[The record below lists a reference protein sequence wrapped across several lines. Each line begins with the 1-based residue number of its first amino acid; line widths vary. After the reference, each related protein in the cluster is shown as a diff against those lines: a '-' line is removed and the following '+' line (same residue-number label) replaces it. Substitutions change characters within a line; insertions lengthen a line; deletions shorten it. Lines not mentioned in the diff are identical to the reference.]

1 MQLYTGTK
9 QVKARPMNRAD
20 YNTLRGWQLPA
31 DEAGADEG
39 YLVEYV
45 DGGKANV
52 EGYAGYVSWSPKD
65 VFERAYNPCVE
76 RIQACLHSFGDILAH
91 MKDGAVVSNADWNG
105 RSMELSLQTLEVE
118 GTLHKEFVLQTP
130 KGSSIGWRPSKQ
142 DILSEKWHILHYPR

>member
-31 DEAGADEG
+31 DEAGTDEG

-52 EGYAGYVSWSPKD
+52 EGYAGYVSWSPKT
-65 VFERAYNPCVE
+65 VFEMAYNPCGTYKQRLQIEYYELQEKVVKL
-76 RIQACLHSFGDILAH
+76 QAFVNTDSYDKLEELQRLYLLGQLAAMKAYLNYLHLRQ
-91 MKDGAVVSNADWNG
+91 M
-105 RSMELSLQTLEVE
+105 
-118 GTLHKEFVLQTP
+118 
-130 KGSSIGWRPSKQ
+130 
-142 DILSEKWHILHYPR
+142 

>member
-31 DEAGADEG
+31 DEDGTDEG

-52 EGYAGYVSWSPKD
+52 EGYAGYISWSPKG
-65 VFERAYNPCVE
+65 VFEMAYNPCGTY
-76 RIQACLHSFGDILAH
+76 IQRLQIEYYELQEKLAKLDVFVNTESYSKLEELQRLYLLGQLASMTSYLNYLHLRT
-91 MKDGAVVSNADWNG
+91 M
-105 RSMELSLQTLEVE
+105 
-118 GTLHKEFVLQTP
+118 
-130 KGSSIGWRPSKQ
+130 
-142 DILSEKWHILHYPR
+142 